1 MTLSSRRSFR
11 GDPEGPLRDSD
22 PRPAVRV
29 MHSLGAAFAL
39 WAALGTAATQDAETL
54 LRTGQRWLDAGN
66 ARAAV
71 QSFRRLVDAVPDSR
85 SHYYLGVALLQDGQ
99 PEEAVAALRR
109 ADTLAEAPNP
119 ALAVSLGTALLRIGA
134 AAEAVM
140 VLEEGAKHFPR
151 AAPILIQLGYTHYTR
166 LDGVSARAV
175 LRRARAI
182 APSNPQAPFYLGLAE
197 AALGALEPAA
207 EAFGQAV
214 ILDPRNVEARVAL
227 GRALSQLGRPQEA
240 REAYRAAL
248 AEAPGLPA
256 ALVGLGRLELE
267 EGRPERAVGSFEA
280 ALAADPGHRQALYN
294 LAAALS
300 LLGRAE
306 EAAAV
311 RRRFAEAAASGDDPG
326 RSLSRTRSKVR
337 PR

>member
-1 MTLSSRRSFR
+1 MRLI
-11 GDPEGPLRDSD
+11 P
-22 PRPAVRV
+22 
-29 MHSLGAAFAL
+29 SLGAALLLSAG
-39 WAALGTAATQDAETL
+39 LGFGAQDPGAL
-54 LRTGQRWLDAGN
+54 LRAGQRWLDAGN

-71 QSFRRLVDAVPDSR
+71 QSFRRLVAAAPDSR
-85 SHYYLGVALLQDGQ
+85 SHYYLGVALLRDDR
-99 PEEAVAALRR
+99 PEEAVDALRR
-109 ADTLAEAPNP
+109 AESLAETPNP
-119 ALAVSLGTALLRIGA
+119 ALTLSLGTALLRSGE
-134 AAEAVM
+134 AEAAVL

-166 LDGVSARAV
+166 LDGISARAV
-175 LRRARAI
+175 LHRARAV
-182 APSNPQAPFYLGLAE
+182 APDNAQAPFYLGLAE

-207 EAFGQAV
+207 EAFGKAV
-214 ILDPRNVEARVAL
+214 TLDPRNFEAHVAL
-227 GRALSQLGRPQEA
+227 GRTLSQLGRPEEA

-248 AEAPGLPA
+248 AEAPGLPS

-267 EGRPERAVGSFEA
+267 EGRPEGAVASFEA

-300 LLGRAE
+300 LLGRTE

-311 RRRFAEAAASGDDPG
+311 RRRFTEAAASGDDPG
-326 RSLSRTRSKVR
+326 RSLSRTRSKAR

>member
-1 MTLSSRRSFR
+1 MRLI
-11 GDPEGPLRDSD
+11 P
-22 PRPAVRV
+22 
-29 MHSLGAAFAL
+29 SLGAALLLSAGLAFGA
-39 WAALGTAATQDAETL
+39 QDPEAL
-54 LRTGQRWLDAGN
+54 LRAGQRWLDAGN

-71 QSFRRLVDAVPDSR
+71 QSFRRLVAAAPDSR

-109 ADTLAEAPNP
+109 AEALAETPNP
-119 ALAVSLGTALLRIGA
+119 ALAVSLGTALLRTGA
-134 AAEAVM
+134 SGEAIE
-140 VLEEGAKHFPR
+140 VLTAGARHFPR
-151 AAPILIQLGYTHYTR
+151 AAPILVQLGYTHYTR
-166 LDGVSARAV
+166 LEGVMARAA
-175 LRRARAI
+175 LLRAREV
-182 APSNPQAPFYLGLAE
+182 APNNAQAPFYLGLAE

-207 EAFGQAV
+207 EAFGKAV
-214 ILDPRNVEARVAL
+214 ILDPRNFEAHVAL
-227 GRALSQLGRPQEA
+227 GRTLSQLGRPEEA

-248 AEAPGLPA
+248 AEAPGLPS
-256 ALVGLGRLELE
+256 ALVGFGRLELE
-267 EGRPERAVGSFEA
+267 EGRPEGAVASFEA

-300 LLGRAE
+300 LLGRTE

-326 RSLSRTRSKVR
+326 RSLSRTRSKAR

>member
-1 MTLSSRRSFR
+1 MRLI
-11 GDPEGPLRDSD
+11 P
-22 PRPAVRV
+22 
-29 MHSLGAAFAL
+29 SLGAAL
-39 WAALGTAATQDAETL
+39 LLLAAPGFGAQDPEAL

-66 ARAAV
+66 AKAAV

-85 SHYYLGVALLQDGQ
+85 SHYYLGVALLQDDR
-99 PEEAVAALRR
+99 PEEAVASLRR
-109 ADTLAEAPNP
+109 AEALAEMPNP
-119 ALAVSLGTALLRIGA
+119 ALTLSLGTALLRSGEA
-134 AAEAVM
+134 GEAVL

-166 LDGVSARAV
+166 LDGISARAV
-175 LRRARAI
+175 LRRARAV
-182 APSNPQAPFYLGLAE
+182 APNNAQAPFYLGLAE

-207 EAFGQAV
+207 EAFGKAV
-214 ILDPRNVEARVAL
+214 ILDPLNFEAHVAL
-227 GRALSQLGRPQEA
+227 GRTLSQLGRPEEA

-267 EGRPERAVGSFEA
+267 EGRPEGAVASFEA

-300 LLGRAE
+300 LLGRSE

-326 RSLSRTRSKVR
+326 RSLSRTRSKAR

>member
-1 MTLSSRRSFR
+1 MRLI
-11 GDPEGPLRDSD
+11 P
-22 PRPAVRV
+22 
-29 MHSLGAAFAL
+29 SLGAAL
-39 WAALGTAATQDAETL
+39 LLSAALASGAQDPEAL

-66 ARAAV
+66 PRAAV
-71 QSFRRLVDAVPDSR
+71 ESFRRLVAAAPDSR
-85 SHYYLGVALLQDGQ
+85 SHYYLGVALLQDDR
-99 PEEAVAALRR
+99 PEEAVDALRR
-109 ADTLAEAPNP
+109 AESLAEIPNP
-119 ALAVSLGTALLRIGA
+119 ALTLSLGTALLRSGA
-134 AAEAVM
+134 AGEAVL

-166 LDGVSARAV
+166 LEGVMARAA
-175 LRRARAI
+175 LLRAREV
-182 APSNPQAPFYLGLAE
+182 APNNAQALFYLGLAE

-207 EAFGQAV
+207 EAFGKAV
-214 ILDPRNVEARVAL
+214 TLDPRNFEAQVAL
-227 GRALSQLGRPQEA
+227 GRTLSQLGRPGEA
-240 REAYRAAL
+240 RAAYRAAL

-267 EGRPERAVGSFEA
+267 EGRPEGAVASFEA

-294 LAAALS
+294 LAAALA

-311 RRRFAEAAASGDDPG
+311 RRRFAEAAASGEEPG
-326 RSLSRTRSKVR
+326 RSLSRTRSKAR

>member
-1 MTLSSRRSFR
+1 M
-11 GDPEGPLRDSD
+11 
-22 PRPAVRV
+22 RV
-29 MHSLGAAFAL
+29 IASLGAAL
-39 WAALGTAATQDAETL
+39 LLSAAPGFGAQDPEAL

-66 ARAAV
+66 ATAAV
-71 QSFRRLVDAVPDSR
+71 ESFRRLVVAAPDSR
-85 SHYYLGVALLQDGQ
+85 SHYYLGVALLQDDR
-99 PEEAVAALRR
+99 PEEAADALRR
-109 ADTLAEAPNP
+109 AESLAENPNP
-119 ALAVSLGTALLRIGA
+119 ALTLSLGTALLRTGA
-134 AAEAVM
+134 SREAVD

-166 LDGVSARAV
+166 LDGISARAV
-175 LRRARAI
+175 LRRARAV
-182 APSNPQAPFYLGLAE
+182 APNNAQAPFYLGLAE

-207 EAFGQAV
+207 EAFGKAV
-214 ILDPRNVEARVAL
+214 VLDPRNFEARVAL
-227 GRALSQLGRPQEA
+227 GRTLSQLGRPQEA

-256 ALVGLGRLELE
+256 ALVGLGRIELE
-267 EGRPERAVGSFEA
+267 EGRPESAAASFEA

-300 LLGRAE
+300 LLGRTE

-311 RRRFAEAAASGDDPG
+311 RRRFAEAAASDDDPG
-326 RSLSRTRSKVR
+326 RSLSRTRSKAR

>member
-1 MTLSSRRSFR
+1 
-11 GDPEGPLRDSD
+11 
-22 PRPAVRV
+22 
-29 MHSLGAAFAL
+29 MHSFGAAFAL
-39 WAALGTAATQDAETL
+39 WAALGAAGTQDADIL

-66 ARAAV
+66 AKAAV

-109 ADTLAEAPNP
+109 AETLAEAPNP
-119 ALAVSLGTALLRIGA
+119 ALTLSLGQALLRSGA
-134 AAEAVM
+134 AGEAVL

-166 LDGVSARAV
+166 LDGVPARAV
-175 LRRARAI
+175 LRRAREV
-182 APSNPQAPFYLGLAE
+182 APNNAQAPFYLGLAE

-207 EAFGQAV
+207 EAFGKAV
-214 ILDPRNVEARVAL
+214 ILDPCNVEAHVAL
-227 GRALSQLGRPQEA
+227 GRTLSRLGRPEEA
-240 REAYRAAL
+240 RGAYRAAL

-256 ALVGLGRLELE
+256 ALVGLGRIELE
-267 EGRPERAVGSFEA
+267 EGRPEGAVASFEA

-294 LAAALS
+294 LAAALA

-311 RRRFAEAAASGDDPG
+311 RRRFAEAAAAGEEPG
-326 RSLSRTRSKVR
+326 RSLSRTRSKAR

>member
-1 MTLSSRRSFR
+1 MIRSLAAAALLLAAPGFAAQ
-11 GDPEGPLRDSD
+11 DPE
-22 PRPAVRV
+22 A
-29 MHSLGAAFAL
+29 
-39 WAALGTAATQDAETL
+39 L

-71 QSFRRLVDAVPDSR
+71 ESFRRLVAAAPDSR

-99 PEEAVAALRR
+99 SEEAVDALRR
-109 ADTLAEAPNP
+109 AEALAETPNP
-119 ALAVSLGTALLRIGA
+119 ALALSLGTALLRSGEAGA
-134 AAEAVM
+134 AVL

-175 LRRARAI
+175 LRRARAV
-182 APSNPQAPFYLGLAE
+182 APNNAQAPFYLGLAE

-207 EAFGQAV
+207 EAFAKAV

-227 GRALSQLGRPQEA
+227 GRTLAQLGRPEQA

-267 EGRPERAVGSFEA
+267 EGRPEGAVASFEA
-280 ALAADPGHRQALYN
+280 ALTADPGHRQALYN

-300 LLGRAE
+300 LLGRTE

-311 RRRFAEAAASGDDPG
+311 RRRFAEAAAAGEEPG
-326 RSLSRTRSKVR
+326 RSLSRTRSRAR

>member
-1 MTLSSRRSFR
+1 MTARL
-11 GDPEGPLRDSD
+11 
-22 PRPAVRV
+22 
-29 MHSLGAAFAL
+29 AAGFAL
-39 WAALGTAATQDAETL
+39 WAALGSAGAQGPEEL

-66 ARAAV
+66 TRAAV
-71 QSFRRLVDAVPDSR
+71 ESFRRLVAAAPDSR
-85 SHYYLGVALLQDGQ
+85 SHYYLGVALLQDDR
-99 PEEAVAALRR
+99 PEEAVASLRR
-109 ADTLAEAPNP
+109 AEALAETPNP
-119 ALAVSLGTALLRIGA
+119 ALALSLGTALLRSG
-134 AAEAVM
+134 EAGQAVL

-151 AAPILIQLGYTHYTR
+151 SAPILIQLGYTHYTR

-175 LRRARAI
+175 LRRARAV
-182 APSNPQAPFYLGLAE
+182 APNNAQAPFYLGLAE

-207 EAFGQAV
+207 EAFGKAV
-214 ILDPRNVEARVAL
+214 ILDPRNFEAHVAL
-227 GRALSQLGRPQEA
+227 GRTLSQLGRSEGA

-256 ALVGLGRLELE
+256 ALVGIGRLELE
-267 EGRPERAVGSFEA
+267 EGRPEGAVASFEA

-300 LLGRAE
+300 LLGRTE

-311 RRRFAEAAASGDDPG
+311 RRRFAEAAALGDDPG
-326 RSLSRTRSKVR
+326 RSLSRTRSKAR

>member
-1 MTLSSRRSFR
+1 
-11 GDPEGPLRDSD
+11 
-22 PRPAVRV
+22 

-39 WAALGTAATQDAETL
+39 WAALGVAGTQDAETL

-71 QSFRRLVDAVPDSR
+71 ESFRRLAAAVPDSR
-85 SHYYLGVALLQDGQ
+85 SHYYLGVALLQDDR
-99 PEEAVAALRR
+99 PDEAVASLRR
-109 ADTLAEAPNP
+109 AEALAETPNP
-119 ALAVSLGTALLRIGA
+119 ALALSLGTALLRSG
-134 AAEAVM
+134 EAGQA
-140 VLEEGAKHFPR
+140 VLVLDEGAKHFPR
-151 AAPILIQLGYTHYTR
+151 AAPILVQLGYAHYTR
-166 LDGVSARAV
+166 LEGELARAA
-175 LRRARAI
+175 LRRARAV
-182 APSNPQAPFYLGLAE
+182 APNNAQAPFYLGLAE

-207 EAFGQAV
+207 EAFGKAV
-214 ILDPRNVEARVAL
+214 ILDPRNFEAHVAL
-227 GRALSQLGRPQEA
+227 GRTFSQLGRPEAA

-248 AEAPGLPA
+248 AEAPGLPS

-267 EGRPERAVGSFEA
+267 EGRPEGAALSFEA

-300 LLGRAE
+300 LLGRTE

-326 RSLSRTRSKVR
+326 RSLSRTRSKAR